1 MRLTFLTFDLEPEDN
16 CGYDFVQV
24 FGGLEGSGGDYGS
37 FCGTK
42 VGSFFF
48 VFFFSF
54 VWQGREDLVSRS
66 LFTFQSY
73 LRYCVLSG
81 GTQRRKS
88 FLSLKEKEFKN
99 AMYHTYINLKYNNY
113 YI

>member
-42 VGSFFF
+42 VGSLDF
-48 VFFFSF
+48 
-54 VWQGREDLVSRS
+54 
-66 LFTFQSY
+66 
-73 LRYCVLSG
+73 
-81 GTQRRKS
+81 
-88 FLSLKEKEFKN
+88 
-99 AMYHTYINLKYNNY
+99 
-113 YI
+113 